1 MRRVGVSIL
10 HMNNQNFSR
19 AHARSLV
26 VVVIAA
32 AMVMLLCAQATRA
45 ATWKGLEPFVSKR
58 ADVERVLGVPTAD
71 RYDADGTLEFAVSGG
86 RVTVFFITPKFV
98 AAKKLP
104 ARYEGM
110 VLQIVLQ
117 HERAQDTPESMNLV
131 RNSAYEHRHDK
142 GVDVYLEPKE
152 GIAYT
157 FVESRLKTTRYS
169 YSSQQLSRIQRG
181 K

>member
-26 VVVIAA
+26 VVVLAA
-32 AMVMLLCAQATRA
+32 AMVVLLSAQATRA

-58 ADVERVLGVPTAD
+58 TDVERVLGVPTAD
-71 RYDADGTLEFAVSGG
+71 HYDAEGTLEFTVSGG

>member
-1 MRRVGVSIL
+1 MR
-10 HMNNQNFSR
+10 NTNFRR
-19 AHARSLV
+19 AHARSVLV
-26 VVVIAA
+26 VLTAA
-32 AMVMLLCAQATRA
+32 LTVLLSAGGAGA

-58 ADVERVLGVPTAD
+58 ADVERVLGAPVVD
-71 RYDADGTLEFAVSGG
+71 RLAQDGTLEFNVSGG
-86 RVTVFFITPKFV
+86 KVTVFFVTPKFMS
-98 AAKKLP
+98 AKKLP
-104 ARYEGM
+104 QQYEGT

-117 HERAQDTPESMNLV
+117 HTSATDTPESMNLV
-131 RNSAYEHRHDK
+131 QNSAYEHRHDK

-157 FVESRLKTTRYS
+157 FVDSRLKTTRYS

>member
-1 MRRVGVSIL
+1 MRNR
-10 HMNNQNFSR
+10 NFGR

-26 VVVIAA
+26 TALAA
-32 AMVMLLCAQATRA
+32 ALAVVLLPARAPRA
-45 ATWKGLEPFVSKR
+45 ATWKGLEPFVSRR
-58 ADVERVLGVPTAD
+58 ADVERVLGAPAAD
-71 RYDADGTLEFAVSGG
+71 HYDRDRTLEFNVTGG
-86 RVTVFFITPKFV
+86 RVTVFFVTPKFV
-98 AAKKLP
+98 ASKKLP
-104 ARYEGM
+104 AHYEGT

-117 HERAQDTPESMNLV
+117 HERAVDTPESMNLV
-131 RNSAYEHRHDK
+131 TNKAYEHRFDK

-169 YSSQQLSRIQRG
+169 YSAQQFARIQRG

>member
-1 MRRVGVSIL
+1 MRG
-10 HMNNQNFSR
+10 
-19 AHARSLV
+19 AGLV
-26 VVVIAA
+26 LAA
-32 AMVMLLCAQATRA
+32 AAYVILLSSAQTRA

-58 ADVERVLGVPTAD
+58 ADVERVLGAPVSD
-71 RYDADGTLEFAVSGG
+71 RFAEDGTLEFSVSGG
-86 RVTVFFITPKFV
+86 KVTVFFVTPKFA

-104 ARYEGM
+104 ERYADT

-117 HERAQDTPESMNLV
+117 HDRATDTPESMNLV
-131 RNSAYEHRHDK
+131 KNKSFEYRHDK
-142 GVDVYLEPKE
+142 GVEVYLEPRE

-169 YSSQQLSRIQRG
+169 YSSQQLAKIQRG